1 MLNRFFLISLVVLL
15 SGCRTVT
22 TYRPDDPLES
32 LNRPVEVVNAH
43 LDFWVMTPTSFVY
56 RSVVPN
62 FLRHGIHRMFLNLG
76 EISNAVNAGLQ
87 GQWSDVENSVERFA
101 INSTLGFLGFFDRA
115 QETGRLRTPHDF
127 GETLYHLGYKESTF
141 IMIPLLGPSTI
152 RDGLSFI
159 VDNTLLNPAIYLSK
173 TSDKVLAVT
182 GEILDAKASHD
193 QKFEQLKPPEY
204 FDRYIIIKDA
214 FLQNRNYILNPESV
228 EEDYSLD
235 Y

>member
-1 MLNRFFLISLVVLL
+1 MINRFILLFFLVFMT
-15 SGCRTVT
+15 GCRTVT
-22 TYRPDDPLES
+22 TYHPDDPLES

-43 LDFWVMTPTSFVY
+43 LDFWLITPTSFVY
-56 RSVVPN
+56 RSVVPI

-87 GQWSDVENSVERFA
+87 GQWGDLENSVERFA
-101 INSTLGFLGFFDRA
+101 INSTFGFLGFFDRA
-115 QETGRLRTPHDF
+115 QETGRVRTPHDF
-127 GETLYHLGYKESTF
+127 GQSLYHWGYKESTF
-141 IMIPLLGPSTI
+141 IMVPLLGPSTL
-152 RDGLSFI
+152 RDSLSFI
-159 VDNTLLNPAIYLSK
+159 VDNTLLNPAMYLSQ

-193 QKFEQLKPPEY
+193 DKFEHLKPPEY

-214 FLQNRNYILNPESV
+214 FLQNRQYILDPEGAQ
-228 EEDYSLD
+228 EDYALD